1 MEMARKHEHFGLS
14 YLEELSI
21 LKERENMCKKSR
33 QQFLTFKRK
42 AANDQTRLN
51 KPPFQITPSDLSPQ
65 LEPNS
70 SHTNLP
76 VEQDTCISLKTVNL
90 LPDVWLTKHQAQYL
104 EAQQKKSPKK
114 EDSKIG
120 SHLDENE
127 KGPVAIASL
136 IGTAKQ
142 VSMLKKPEHPPRS
155 KCIRFVSVKSI
166 SEKTFISQQ
175 EVHDTEQPEQK
186 IYYQQ
191 KTTGNV
197 GTSSVTTETDSS
209 RTVDS
214 STSEMSLKMAK
225 EISKPNILMS
235 ILELENSDSKKF
247 GEISNMKSVPGSSQE
262 TRGVRRSSTFEK
274 SFPLSRSEALDSA
287 QTFPAGVVPRS
298 IDEIIASL
306 QSTTPTPSDLRI
318 KELLESILGENY
330 NIKIESP
337 VIVPLKPEE
346 KEKTPKYSLQESES
360 EERQS
365 PAEQATPADSE
376 QTQLDSSQSS
386 RREIRESIFPPI
398 EEENIV
404 EEDTPK
410 ARDSSQSSRREIRE
424 SIFPPIEEENIVEE
438 DTPKTR
444 VQEEFTEEPAETPVV
459 EYPHKEPS
467 LQESE
472 EDVSYSDIQELYEP
486 GPLVPKVLEE
496 EETSEE
502 LEEFDSV
509 HSLKVRGKA
518 FPKVEPVT
526 VQKSS
531 EDLPQQQPVSL
542 LSTWTTKIK
551 DVDHPFIHHLCTASP
566 RCALPVDLQLV
577 SRVSHTLDKKS
588 HHVPLPA
595 FHPGY
600 YESEDLF
607 PAITLLEKQRET
619 ERY

>member
-1 MEMARKHEHFGLS
+1 MSLS
-14 YLEELSI
+14 FLPALGCDPLAHVSGPAETEECYLEI
-21 LKERENMCKKSR
+21 GR
-33 QQFLTFKRK
+33 
-42 AANDQTRLN
+42 
-51 KPPFQITPSDLSPQ
+51 
-65 LEPNS
+65 
-70 SHTNLP
+70 
-76 VEQDTCISLKTVNL
+76 
-90 LPDVWLTKHQAQYL
+90 PD
-104 EAQQKKSPKK
+104 
-114 EDSKIG
+114 
-120 SHLDENE
+120 
-127 KGPVAIASL
+127 
-136 IGTAKQ
+136 
-142 VSMLKKPEHPPRS
+142 
-155 KCIRFVSVKSI
+155 
-166 SEKTFISQQ
+166 
-175 EVHDTEQPEQK
+175 
-186 IYYQQ
+186 
-191 KTTGNV
+191 
-197 GTSSVTTETDSS
+197 
-209 RTVDS
+209 
-214 STSEMSLKMAK
+214 EMSGIKAEMHQCFYL
-225 EISKPNILMS
+225 LM
-235 ILELENSDSKKF
+235 
-247 GEISNMKSVPGSSQE
+247 
-262 TRGVRRSSTFEK
+262 
-274 SFPLSRSEALDSA
+274 
-287 QTFPAGVVPRS
+287 
-298 IDEIIASL
+298 
-306 QSTTPTPSDLRI
+306 
-318 KELLESILGENY
+318 
-330 NIKIESP
+330 IE
-337 VIVPLKPEE
+337 
-346 KEKTPKYSLQESES
+346 
-360 EERQS
+360 
-365 PAEQATPADSE
+365 
-376 QTQLDSSQSS
+376 DSSQSS

-410 ARDSSQSSRREIRE
+410 A
-424 SIFPPIEEENIVEE
+424 
-438 DTPKTR
+438 R